1 MMLLTD
7 LGILHFFNGS
17 KSLFYDTLVQ
27 VLTSGFTWI
36 PLYLALFYLVIK
48 NNETMVQIG
57 LAIGC
62 AVLCVVLSGGIDDMI
77 VKPLVARL
85 RPTVDPHV
93 KFTIDIVNGITEA
106 KQFSFFSAH
115 AANTFTIAAFFA
127 LLVRSRLLNAALFTW
142 ALLNGWTRLYLGV
155 HYPSDVLIGILWGC
169 VVAVLVYWFYFRTY
183 RRISPALNYVS
194 SQYTVTGYN
203 RGDIDMVL
211 TVLMFTYLYAVVRT
225 VVII

>member
-17 KSLFYDTLVQ
+17 NSLFYDTLVQ

-48 NNETMVQIG
+48 NNETMAQIG

-211 TVLMFTYLYAVVRT
+211 TVLMFTYLYTVVRT

>member
-1 MMLLTD
+1 MILLTD

-17 KSLFYDTLVQ
+17 NSLFYDTLVQ

-203 RGDIDMVL
+203 RGDIDIVL

>member
-17 KSLFYDTLVQ
+17 NSLFYDTLVQ

-57 LAIGC
+57 LAIGY

>member
-7 LGILHFFNGS
+7 LGILQFFNGS
-17 KSLFYDTLVQ
+17 NSLFYDTLVQ

>member
-17 KSLFYDTLVQ
+17 NSLFYDTLVQ

-48 NNETMVQIG
+48 NNEPMVQIG

-106 KQFSFFSAH
+106 TQFSFFSAP
-115 AANTFTIAAFFA
+115 AANTFTSAAFFA

>member
-17 KSLFYDTLVQ
+17 NSLFYDTLVQ

-57 LAIGC
+57 LAMGC

>member
-17 KSLFYDTLVQ
+17 NSLFYDTLVQ

-62 AVLCVVLSGGIDDMI
+62 AVLCVEPPGGIDDMI

>member
-17 KSLFYDTLVQ
+17 NSLFYDTLVQ

-106 KQFSFFSAH
+106 KQFSFFAH

>member
-17 KSLFYDTLVQ
+17 NSLFYDTLVQ

-48 NNETMVQIG
+48 NNETMAQIG

-62 AVLCVVLSGGIDDMI
+62 AVLCVVLSGGVDDMI

>member
-17 KSLFYDTLVQ
+17 NSLFYDTLVQ

-36 PLYLALFYLVIK
+36 PLFLALFYLVIK

>member
-17 KSLFYDTLVQ
+17 NSLFYDTLVQ

-77 VKPLVARL
+77 VEPLVARL

-106 KQFSFFSAH
+106 KQFCFFSA
-115 AANTFTIAAFFA
+115 IAAFFA

>member
-17 KSLFYDTLVQ
+17 NSLFYDTLVQ

-115 AANTFTIAAFFA
+115 AANTFPIAAFFA

>member
-17 KSLFYDTLVQ
+17 NSLFYDTLVQ

-203 RGDIDMVL
+203 RGDIDIVL

>member
-17 KSLFYDTLVQ
+17 NSLFYDTLVQ

-203 RGDIDMVL
+203 QGDIDMVL